1 MSILN
6 DKEKVFGNIS
16 ALRTLTDDFPQLKI
30 NNSFPSINNSADPQ
44 QFLIDLILSLTGFE
58 ELRDTLV
65 DILSYAS
72 ETMEDVIKDA
82 LKVQLKSLTS
92 CGVDPS
98 LPSWLQSTG
107 SGIQIQVKK
116 IDFFE
121 IFKVDPTTQ
130 AGNLMYEDI
139 AAQTNSIDFN
149 TFLYYVI
156 QDEGV
161 EYSWQGILTFEFNQ
175 GSNVPYNTLTIKAD
189 SAYDTRTL
197 TEFNNDFI
205 DSLTLFPSTQLITK
219 LIDGLFGSVSFNLS
233 VNKSESQLEMEEQI
247 NTVID
252 CITNADDD
260 YVIDDTYFEFSNEQL
275 QDIKEVATNRRNG
288 IRQIK
293 TCGDV
298 NVDLPIDFLT
308 EIKEQFSAATL
319 TGGRF
324 EQHEVIKD
332 GINSMAN
339 HVSTYAGDPVDEYSV
354 QLDFLG
360 LMFKSLIRAYV
371 NAILGPKVISIF
383 LLNYKIVHGFG
394 ADFTNPIDLLKQ
406 NKVLI
411 QRIINIVRDK
421 IITILLQLVLKYIT
435 KLIAANQ
442 VEALKEKANA
452 QLAILLSLVGV
463 PQSVIRLIREN
474 SPITF

>member
-1 MSILN
+1 M
-6 DKEKVFGNIS
+6 
-16 ALRTLTDDFPQLKI
+16 
-30 NNSFPSINNSADPQ
+30 
-44 QFLIDLILSLTGFE
+44 
-58 ELRDTLV
+58 
-65 DILSYAS
+65 
-72 ETMEDVIKDA
+72 
-82 LKVQLKSLTS
+82 
-92 CGVDPS
+92 
-98 LPSWLQSTG
+98 
-107 SGIQIQVKK
+107 
-116 IDFFE
+116 
-121 IFKVDPTTQ
+121 
-130 AGNLMYEDI
+130 
-139 AAQTNSIDFN
+139 
-149 TFLYYVI
+149 
-156 QDEGV
+156 
-161 EYSWQGILTFEFNQ
+161 
-175 GSNVPYNTLTIKAD
+175 
-189 SAYDTRTL
+189 
-197 TEFNNDFI
+197 
-205 DSLTLFPSTQLITK
+205 
-219 LIDGLFGSVSFNLS
+219 
-233 VNKSESQLEMEEQI
+233 
-247 NTVID
+247 
-252 CITNADDD
+252 
-260 YVIDDTYFEFSNEQL
+260 
-275 QDIKEVATNRRNG
+275 
-288 IRQIK
+288 
-293 TCGDV
+293 
-298 NVDLPIDFLT
+298 NVDQPIDFLT

-319 TGGRF
+319 TGGGF

>member
-1 MSILN
+1 MSILS

-16 ALRTLTDDFPQLKI
+16 ALRTLTDDFPQLKT
-30 NNSFPSINNSADPQ
+30 NNSFPSINNSANSQD
-44 QFLIDLILSLTGFE
+44 FLIDLVLSLTGFE
-58 ELRDTLV
+58 ELRDTLI

-72 ETMEDVIKDA
+72 ETMEDLVKDS
-82 LKVQLKSLTS
+82 LKVELKSFTS

-98 LPSWLQSTG
+98 LPAWLQSTG
-107 SGIQIQVKK
+107 SGIEIEVKK

-121 IFKVDPTTQ
+121 IFKVDPETQ
-130 AGNLMYEDI
+130 AGNLLYEDI
-139 AAQTNSIDFN
+139 SVQLNSTDFN
-149 TFLYYVI
+149 TFLYYTI
-156 QDEGV
+156 QDAGPQ
-161 EYSWQGILTFEFNQ
+161 SWDNILDFQFSQNA
-175 GSNVPYNTLTIKAD
+175 SVPFNTLTINANP
-189 SAYDTRTL
+189 AYDNLTL
-197 TEFNNDFI
+197 TQLNNDFI
-205 DSLTLFPSTQLITK
+205 DSLTIFPSTQLITRI
-219 LIDGLFGSVSFNLS
+219 IDGLFGSVSFNLS
-233 VNKSESQLEMEEQI
+233 VNKSESQLELEEQV
-247 NTVID
+247 NTIID
-252 CITNADDD
+252 CISSADGD
-260 YVIDDTYFEFSNEQL
+260 YVIDDTYFEFTNEQL
-275 QDIKEVATNRRNG
+275 QDIKQRATNRRNG

-360 LMFKSLIRAYV
+360 LMFKSLIRAFV
-371 NAILGPKVISIF
+371 NAILGPKIVAIF
-383 LLNYKIVHGFG
+383 VLNYKIVYGQN
-394 ADFTNPIDLLKQ
+394 AEYTNFVDLLRQ
-406 NKVLI
+406 NKTLMLN
-411 QRIINIVRDK
+411 IINKIRDI
-421 IITILLQLVLKYIT
+421 IITVLLQLVLKYIT

-463 PQSVIRLIREN
+463 PQDVIRLIREN

>member
-139 AAQTNSIDFN
+139 AATTASTDFN

-156 QDEGV
+156 QAEGV

-319 TGGRF
+319 TGGGF

-354 QLDFLG
+354 QLDYLG

>member
-1 MSILN
+1 MPILK

-72 ETMEDVIKDA
+72 ETMEDVVKDV

-121 IFKVDPTTQ
+121 ILKTDPTTQ

-139 AAQTNSIDFN
+139 AAQTGSDDFN

-156 QDEGV
+156 QDEGTQ
-161 EYSWQGILTFEFNQ
+161 YSWQGILTFEFNQ
-175 GSNVPYNTLTIKAD
+175 GSSVPYNTLTIKAD
-189 SAYDTRTL
+189 QAYDNRTL
-197 TEFNNDFI
+197 TDLNNDFI
-205 DSLTLFPSTQLITK
+205 DSLTMFPSTQLITK

-233 VNKSESQLEMEEQI
+233 VNKSESQLEMEEKI
-247 NTVID
+247 NSVIE

-260 YVIDDTYFEFSNEQL
+260 YVIDDTYFEFTNEQL

-298 NVDLPIDFLT
+298 DVNMPIEFLT
-308 EIKEQFSAATL
+308 TLKEEFAVVSAGT
-319 TGGRF
+319 RF
-324 EQHEVIKD
+324 EQHEVIRT
-332 GINSMAN
+332 NLNNMAN
-339 HVSTYAGDPVDEYSV
+339 HVSSFAGDPVDEYAV
-354 QLDFLG
+354 QLDFMG
-360 LMFKSLIRAYV
+360 LMFKSLIKAYV

-394 ADFTNPIDLLKQ
+394 AEFTNPIDLLKQ

-411 QRIINIVRDK
+411 QRIINVIRDK

-463 PQSVIRLIREN
+463 PQDVIRLIREN

>member
-107 SGIQIQVKK
+107 SGIEIQVKK

-139 AAQTNSIDFN
+139 TAQTGSTDFN

-156 QDEGV
+156 QNEGV

-260 YVIDDTYFEFSNEQL
+260 YVIDDT
-275 QDIKEVATNRRNG
+275 
-288 IRQIK
+288 
-293 TCGDV
+293 
-298 NVDLPIDFLT
+298 
-308 EIKEQFSAATL
+308 
-319 TGGRF
+319 
-324 EQHEVIKD
+324 
-332 GINSMAN
+332 
-339 HVSTYAGDPVDEYSV
+339 
-354 QLDFLG
+354 
-360 LMFKSLIRAYV
+360 
-371 NAILGPKVISIF
+371 IF
-383 LLNYKIVHGFG
+383 
-394 ADFTNPIDLLKQ
+394 
-406 NKVLI
+406 
-411 QRIINIVRDK
+411 
-421 IITILLQLVLKYIT
+421 
-435 KLIAANQ
+435 
-442 VEALKEKANA
+442 
-452 QLAILLSLVGV
+452 
-463 PQSVIRLIREN
+463 
-474 SPITF
+474 